1 MAIME
6 FDLNGLAQRL
16 LTSVLDE
23 TIYKG
28 QTLREWIEE
37 IAAGEYELKKVDDW
51 IYFKD
56 SAKCP
61 KCDVKISINS
71 MIKMNDGVWNY
82 CPICGMKLN
91 ARNFV
96 KEFNESESTGNDWY
110 VYVDD
115 EDDEDV

>member
-61 KCDVKISINS
+61 KCEVKISITS
-71 MIKMNDGVWNY
+71 I
-82 CPICGMKLN
+82 
-91 ARNFV
+91 
-96 KEFNESESTGNDWY
+96 TGNDWY